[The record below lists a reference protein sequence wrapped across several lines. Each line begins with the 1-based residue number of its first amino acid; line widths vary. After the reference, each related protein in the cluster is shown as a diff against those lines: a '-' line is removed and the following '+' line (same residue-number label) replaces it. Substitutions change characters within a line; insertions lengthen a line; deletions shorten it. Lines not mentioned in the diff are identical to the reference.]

1 MEFNMPFIF
10 QRSPKIIF
18 GAGEIKKIGSL
29 TSEFGNN
36 ILIVRG
42 RGSLVKSPA
51 WKTIQDSLSTSVV
64 SFVECVIDGEP
75 SPQSIDNAVE
85 QFSTKKPDCVVAIGG
100 GSVIDA
106 GKAISAML
114 ICQEPVR
121 QFLEIVGRRKPDGR
135 KVPLIA
141 IPTTSGTGSEATA
154 NAVLSTV
161 GNNGFKR
168 SLRHENYI
176 PDIALVDPELTL
188 SCPRA
193 ITAACG
199 MDALT
204 QLLESYV
211 STKASIMTDALC
223 ESALPLVGKYL
234 VNAVEHGDTDIAA
247 RKGMAYASLC
257 SGIALAN
264 AGLGVVHGLAALIG
278 ALFPVPHGVVCGTL
292 LVGSVRSN
300 VEKLKT
306 MPSGSPAIKK
316 YARASS
322 LLSGSV
328 YRDDTTA
335 INGLIDYL
343 KNISKH
349 LAMPHLGIY
358 GITEHDVDR
367 FLTENV
373 NKNNPVQ
380 LTNAEIQLLLL
391 ERIQV

>member
-1 MEFNMPFIF
+1 MEFSTPFIF

-18 GAGEIKKIGSL
+18 GAGEVKKIGQLVSG
-29 TSEFGNN
+29 FGKNV
-36 ILIVRG
+36 LVVRG
-42 RGSLVKSPA
+42 KTSLQKSIA
-51 WKTIQDSLSTSVV
+51 WTGILQSFKESAV
-64 SFVECVIDGEP
+64 SFFEYEIDGEP
-75 SPQSIDNAVE
+75 SPLTIDSAVE
-85 QFSTKKPDCVVAIGG
+85 KFASHKPGCVVAIGG

-114 ICQEPVR
+114 VCQEPVS
-121 QFLEIVGRRKPDGR
+121 QFLEIVGTRKPNGQ

-154 NAVLSTV
+154 NAVLSIV
-161 GNNGFKR
+161 GKNGFKR

-188 SCPRA
+188 SCPPP

-204 QLLESYV
+204 QLLEAYV
-211 STKASIMTDALC
+211 STKASIMADALC

-234 VNAVEHGDTDIAA
+234 VNAVEQGANDIAA
-247 RKGMAYASLC
+247 RTGMAYASLC

-292 LVGSVRSN
+292 LSGSVRAN

-306 MPSGSPAIKK
+306 LPAGESALKK
-316 YARASS
+316 YARAAS
-322 LLSGSV
+322 LLSGKIYQDEHAAV
-328 YRDDTTA
+328 
-335 INGLIDYL
+335 NELIDYV
-343 KNISKH
+343 KNLSEK
-349 LAMPHLGIY
+349 LAIPKLGGY
-358 GITEHDVDR
+358 GITEHDAER

-380 LTNAEIQLLLL
+380 LNNDEIRCVLL
-391 ERIQV
+391 ERI

>member
-1 MEFNMPFIF
+1 MEFNTPFIF

-18 GAGEIKKIGSL
+18 GAGEVKKIGQL
-29 TSEFGNN
+29 ASEFGKNV
-36 ILIVRG
+36 LIVRG
-42 RGSLVKSPA
+42 KGSLVKSPA
-51 WKTIQDSLSTSVV
+51 WKTIQQSLNASEV
-64 SFVECVIDGEP
+64 SFCEYEIDGEP
-75 SPQSIDNAVE
+75 SPQSIDSAVE
-85 QFSTKKPDCVVAIGG
+85 KHSSSTLDCVVAIGG

-114 ICQEPVR
+114 RCKEPVS
-121 QFLEIVGRRKPDGR
+121 QFLEIVGTRKPDGQ
-135 KVPLIA
+135 KIPLIA

-161 GNNGFKR
+161 GHSGFKR

-188 SCPRA
+188 SCPPS

-204 QLLESYV
+204 QLLEAYV

-223 ESALPLVGKYL
+223 ESALPLVGKFL
-234 VNAVEHGDTDIAA
+234 VNAVERGATDISA
-247 RKGMAYASLC
+247 RTGMAYASLC

-292 LVGSVRSN
+292 LAGSVQAN
-300 VEKLKT
+300 VEKLK
-306 MPSGSPAIKK
+306 SSPTGIPALKK
-316 YARASS
+316 YARAAS
-322 LLSGSV
+322 LICGNV
-328 YRDDTTA
+328 YCDDMHGV
-335 INGLIDYL
+335 NELVDYL
-343 KNISKH
+343 KDLSEN
-349 LAMPHLGIY
+349 LAMPRLGSY
-358 GITEHDVDR
+358 GITNNDVDQ

-380 LTNAEIQLLLL
+380 LNSDEIRRVIQ
-391 ERIQV
+391 ERI

>member
-1 MEFNMPFIF
+1 MEFNIPFIF

-18 GAGEIKKIGSL
+18 GAGEVKRIGQL
-29 TSEFGNN
+29 ASEFGKSV
-36 ILIVRG
+36 LIVRG
-42 RGSLVKSPA
+42 KGSLVKSTG
-51 WKTIQDSLSTSVV
+51 WKTIQESFHKSSV
-64 SFVECVIDGEP
+64 SFFEFEIDGEP

-85 QFSTKKPDCVVAIGG
+85 KFSGSTPDCVVAIGG

-114 ICQEPVR
+114 VCKEPVS
-121 QFLEIVGRRKPDGR
+121 QFLEIVGTRKPDGR

-161 GNNGFKR
+161 GNSGFKR

-176 PDIALVDPELTL
+176 PDVALVDPELTL
-188 SCPRA
+188 SCPPA

-204 QLLESYV
+204 QLLEAYV

-223 ESALPLVGKYL
+223 ESALPLVGKHL
-234 VNAVEHGDTDIAA
+234 VNAVEHGATDIGA
-247 RKGMAYASLC
+247 RTGMSYASLC

-292 LVGSVRSN
+292 LAGSVQAN
-300 VEKLKT
+300 VEKLKAL
-306 MPSGSPAIKK
+306 PAGIPALKK
-316 YARASS
+316 YARAAS
-322 LLSGSV
+322 LISGKV
-328 YRDDTTA
+328 YRDENDA
-335 INGLIDYL
+335 VNELVVYL
-343 KNISKH
+343 KNLSEK
-349 LAMPHLGIY
+349 LAMPRLSSY
-358 GITEHDVDR
+358 GITTNDVDR

-380 LTNAEIQLLLL
+380 LSHDDIRSVLQ
-391 ERIQV
+391 ERI

>member
-1 MEFNMPFIF
+1 MEFNTPFIF

-18 GAGEIKKIGSL
+18 GAGEVRMIGSL
-29 TSEFGNN
+29 ASEFGNN
-36 ILIVRG
+36 VLIVRG
-42 RGSLVKSPA
+42 KGSLVKSSA
-51 WKTIQDSLSTSVV
+51 WKTIQQSLSASAAA
-64 SFVECVIDGEP
+64 FFEIEIDGEP

-85 QFSTKKPDCVVAIGG
+85 KFYSSTPDCVIAIGG

-114 ICQEPVR
+114 KCKEPVS
-121 QFLEIVGRRKPDGR
+121 QFLEIVGTRKPDGQ
-135 KVPLIA
+135 KIPLIA

-154 NAVLSTV
+154 NAVLSSV
-161 GNNGFKR
+161 GDSGFKR

-188 SCPRA
+188 SCPPA

-204 QLLESYV
+204 QLFEAYV
-211 STKASIMTDALC
+211 STKASIMTDAVC
-223 ESALPLVGKYL
+223 ESAFPHVGKNL
-234 VNAVEHGDTDIAA
+234 VNAVEHGSTDIEA
-247 RKGMAYASLC
+247 RTGMAYASLS

-292 LVGSVRSN
+292 LAGSVQVN

-306 MPSGSPAIKK
+306 SAAGIPALKK
-316 YARASS
+316 YARAAS
-322 LLSGSV
+322 LISGNV
-328 YRDDTTA
+328 YCDYMHGV
-335 INGLIDYL
+335 NELVEYL
-343 KNISKH
+343 KNLSEN
-349 LAMPHLGIY
+349 LAMPRLGTY
-358 GITEHDVDR
+358 GITGNDVDR

-380 LTNAEIQLLLL
+380 LTHDDIRRVILD
-391 ERIQV
+391 RI

>member
-1 MEFNMPFIF
+1 MEFNTPFIF

-18 GAGEIKKIGSL
+18 GAGEVKKIGSL
-29 TSEFGNN
+29 ASGFGKNV
-36 ILIVRG
+36 LIVRG

-51 WKTIQDSLSTSVV
+51 WKPVQDSLSASNV
-64 SFVECVIDGEP
+64 SFFECVIDGEP
-75 SPQSIDNAVE
+75 SPQSIDSAVE

-114 ICQEPVR
+114 VCQEPVG
-121 QFLEIVGRRKPDGR
+121 QFLEIVGTRKPDGR

-161 GNNGFKR
+161 GKSGFKR

-188 SCPRA
+188 TCPPA

-204 QLLESYV
+204 QLLEAYV

-223 ESALPLVGKYL
+223 ESALPLVGKHL
-234 VNAVEHGDTDIAA
+234 VNAVEHGTTDIAA
-247 RKGMAYASLC
+247 RTGMSYASLC

-292 LVGSVRSN
+292 LAGSVRVN
-300 VEKLKT
+300 VENLKAVS
-306 MPSGSPAIKK
+306 SGSCALQK
-316 YARASS
+316 YARAAS
-322 LLSGSV
+322 LLSGKV
-328 YRDDTTA
+328 YQDDAAAVTD
-335 INGLIDYL
+335 LIDYL
-343 KNISKH
+343 KKLSEQ
-349 LAMPHLGIY
+349 LGMSRLGSY
-358 GITEHDVDR
+358 GITESDIDR

-380 LTNAEIQLLLL
+380 LTHDDIRRILL
-391 ERIQV
+391 ERL